1 MRSHHRKT
9 GVYRDLVRWVQGAK
23 MKQYI
28 TQDAAMALFREVTK
42 ARKGFVTTQELM
54 NAAIQH
60 YIDQRAKE
68 LPVLPEP
75 DRLTSN
81 CAVPWHSDELIK
93 AYGQQCAAH
102 AREVALEEAKLLSD
116 TRAKAWWIAHSATNR
131 HMDTTR
137 KAHDDF
143 CGLSVAIEALKG
155 K

>member
-1 MRSHHRKT
+1 MNH
-9 GVYRDLVRWVQGAK
+9 
-23 MKQYI
+23 I
-28 TQDAAMALFREVTK
+28 TQDEARAIFSEVTK
-42 ARKGFVTTQELM
+42 AGKGFATTQDIM

-75 DRLTSN
+75 DLQVN
-81 CAVPWHSDELIK
+81 MAEYIMGLQVHSPRQLQ
-93 AYGQQCAAH
+93 AYGAACAAH

-116 TRAKAWWIAHSATNR
+116 TRAKAWWITHSATNR